1 MPVLVLVLVGA
12 VGVARAASPREGW
25 QDVQIL
31 SGRSTL
37 IGVPSGVAG
46 RGRGANPGA
55 AGIAW
60 TQQLDG
66 AADDSGGAEGA
77 AEADA
82 AEDAAEDDAA
92 QVPAAPVVPVA
103 DNYEAATN
111 ADDLITKALEHGTLS
126 AAQAR
131 RRARPQRR
139 TKRQQMQPPRLLRTR
154 SSCAKTSRQQAPQRL
169 LHSKD
174 RPPSTPPTSA
184 SRRPW
189 RTLQRRRA
197 TWTGLWRPRLQRR
210 RPVRP
215 VLADAKVM
223 ADNAQIAARN
233 LADVSGQG
241 GGGVSGGSSQAGI
254 GQAGIGQADSSL
266 GEKVGIAFF
275 FVLLAIALLIWW
287 FQFGRGG
294 DLSGGLA
301 AGPSTY
307 GAASFGRV
315 GSTA

>member
-1 MPVLVLVLVGA
+1 M
-12 VGVARAASPREGW
+12 
-25 QDVQIL
+25 
-31 SGRSTL
+31 
-37 IGVPSGVAG
+37 
-46 RGRGANPGA
+46 
-55 AGIAW
+55 
-60 TQQLDG
+60 
-66 AADDSGGAEGA
+66 
-77 AEADA
+77 
-82 AEDAAEDDAA
+82 
-92 QVPAAPVVPVA
+92 
-103 DNYEAATN
+103 
-111 ADDLITKALEHGTLS
+111 
-126 AAQAR
+126 
-131 RRARPQRR
+131 
-139 TKRQQMQPPRLLRTR
+139 
-154 SSCAKTSRQQAPQRL
+154 
-169 LHSKD
+169 
-174 RPPSTPPTSA
+174 
-184 SRRPW
+184 
-189 RTLQRRRA
+189 
-197 TWTGLWRPRLQRR
+197 
-210 RPVRP
+210 
-215 VLADAKVM
+215 LADAKVM